1 MSSIA
6 GTNIGASRPLSR
18 PSSRASSR
26 PSSRPLVAGIL
37 TPSHDARLNQAQS
50 QSQSQSQARPSLH
63 EPSSAN
69 SSSGKRKRDV
79 SALAAD
85 SLLKAPVVLKPYP
98 SNLTAKPRILHP
110 LMLLP
115 REHLPLSALDL
126 DQPRGDFPASRLFES
141 KIKILDLEDR
151 LGSRIV
157 LLARSETSRVVYA
170 VEHES
175 NGLYALCKLGPWAD
189 IERLGES
196 ATVVCRERMSSGKPT
211 KPEDTSVT
219 PFVTPLMHKESK
231 RRRLAMN
238 EIHLLVQRRP
248 STAPEKDSQNHTSAL
263 AEEKSG
269 SGSSNGQSTE
279 PAKERAQ
286 ASAESLSTL
295 CGQDAPTSLPVP
307 SDDFAAQ
314 PSAEGIFQNI
324 RAQYFE
330 ALYHSKGSLA
340 YFAKGP
346 LSRARAAF
354 HPDHDTNLEMTDLV
368 DFLKSLVMTTVVI
381 DKKYRETVPELV
393 TKIKTFIDDSDA
405 GASKF
410 KKRKPKKPKLGKS
423 GLYPAE
429 DEHIK
434 RWWSS
439 LQPVSRGDEEKVLTA
454 AEIKYH
460 ISCLRRRETKL
471 QMILILEIL
480 ALEPLV
486 RSKDAGGDCQ
496 LPEVE
501 SQTASREASQ
511 EPSTRKRN
519 KHNLPMLLDVHAD
532 RLCIWQSTTLDEV
545 KALAESQLPA
555 RGDES
560 EKPER
565 ANSDPLRDFCVDI
578 VVPFFSARL
587 PGLCDS
593 LNRKLGGPVVQS
605 PPKEKVA
612 KPASAVKP
620 RPGAPVKRLPALK
633 KDSHRT
639 LERALS
645 HERNRRSVSRGPA
658 DAIALMRSATTT
670 TIPGLKRE
678 ASEPLLMGLLQRKEI
693 ASLQERPASI
703 FSRSLSSASGP
714 QNPRAKKKAEVEAEL
729 KDAISALKK
738 PNRSLAAKELA
749 EAAEKRASVG
759 QLKKL
764 KKPNRAPAIQV
775 KATPANNRFKDALA
789 TGTSRSQPGPDLPPS
804 SASVVP
810 SSTLPRK
817 FANRLSNPAGNT
829 DHVQVTPLRQ
839 TTFTLPAL
847 HETPADGIPSS
858 SPIMARKAAPAAAT
872 QQHHQRSQPQY
883 LSVPAGRFSSSEGW
897 DGDIPSSPGL
907 AGLFETPIAP
917 RSRSGVGTGRLGLG
931 VLDDTPI
938 KGRLFVGGAGG
949 GGGRGGF
956 SDKMKESGR
965 TDGEEEERSV
975 KEEVN
980 IYQRLG
986 WDTTDLD
993 DIDVL

>member
-1 MSSIA
+1 MSSIV
-6 GTNIGASRPLSR
+6 GTNPGGSRSLSR

-26 PSSRPLVAGIL
+26 PSVAGIL
-37 TPSHDARLNQAQS
+37 TPSHDARLNQTQS
-50 QSQSQSQARPSLH
+50 QSRDHGQRRPSLQ
-63 EPSSAN
+63 EPSSA
-69 SSSGKRKRDV
+69 SCSGSGKRKRDV
-79 SALAAD
+79 PTLAAD
-85 SLLKAPVVLKPYP
+85 SLLKAPIVLRLQPYP
-98 SNLTAKPRILHP
+98 SNLTVKPRMLHP

-126 DQPRGDFPASRLFES
+126 SQPRGDFPASHLFES
-141 KIKILDLEDR
+141 KIKILDLEGR
-151 LGSRIV
+151 LGSKIV

-175 NGLYALCKLGPWAD
+175 NGLYALCKLGSWAD
-189 IERLGES
+189 IENLSES
-196 ATVVCRERMSSGKPT
+196 ATVVCRERMSSVKT
-211 KPEDTSVT
+211 VKPEDTSAT
-219 PFVTPLMHKESK
+219 PLVTPLMHKESK
-231 RRRLAMN
+231 RRRLAMD
-238 EIHLLVQRRP
+238 EIQLLVQRRP
-248 STAPEKDSQNHTSAL
+248 STAPEKGSQVQTSAPVEEKPGSESSNDQSMEQ
-263 AEEKSG
+263 AEER
-269 SGSSNGQSTE
+269 
-279 PAKERAQ
+279 PQ
-286 ASAESLSTL
+286 APAESLTPL
-295 CGQDAPTSLPVP
+295 CWQDAPASRPAP
-307 SDDFAAQ
+307 GDDLSTQ
-314 PSAEGIFQNI
+314 PSAEDIFQNI
-324 RAQYFE
+324 RTQYFE

-354 HPDHDTNLEMTDLV
+354 HLDHDSNLEMTDLV

-405 GASKF
+405 GASRS

-439 LQPVSRGDEEKVLTA
+439 LRPVSHGDEEKILTA

-480 ALEPLV
+480 ALEPLG
-486 RSKDAGGDCQ
+486 SKDASEDRQPPG
-496 LPEVE
+496 LE

-511 EPSTRKRN
+511 EPSTKKRN

-545 KALAESQLPA
+545 KALAEGQLSA
-555 RGDES
+555 HGDEP
-560 EKPER
+560 EKQER

-593 LNRKLGGPVVQS
+593 LNRKLGGPTVQS
-605 PPKEKVA
+605 PPKETAV

-620 RPGAPVKRLPALK
+620 KPGAPMKRLGALK
-633 KDSHRT
+633 KDSHKT

-645 HERNRRSVSRGPA
+645 QERNRRSVSRGPA

-678 ASEPLLMGLLQRKEI
+678 ASEPLLMGLLQRKES
-693 ASLQERPASI
+693 APTQERPASI
-703 FSRSLSSASGP
+703 FSRSLGSAGGQ

-738 PNRSLAAKELA
+738 PNRSLAAKELV
-749 EAAEKRASVG
+749 EAAEKRASAG

-764 KKPNRAPAIQV
+764 KKPNRGPAIQV

-789 TGTSRSQPGPDLPPS
+789 TETSRPQPELDLPPS

-817 FANRLSNPAGNT
+817 FANRLSSNAGNT
-829 DHVQVTPLRQ
+829 DHVQATPLRQ
-839 TTFTLPAL
+839 TTFTLSTL
-847 HETPADGIPSS
+847 QETPADGVPSL
-858 SPIMARKAAPAAAT
+858 SPIMARKAAPAAVA
-872 QQHHQRSQPQY
+872 QKLRQRSQSQY
-883 LSVPAGRFSSSEGW
+883 LPIPAGRSSFSGGW

-907 AGLFETPIAP
+907 SGLFETPVAP
-917 RSRSGVGTGRLGLG
+917 RSRSMAGRDRLGQG
-931 VLDDTPI
+931 VVDDTPI
-938 KGRLFVGGAGG
+938 KGRLFVGGG
-949 GGGRGGF
+949 GGGRGSF
-956 SDKMKESGR
+956 LDKLKELEQGG
-965 TDGEEEERSV
+965 GEAEQEGERVS
-975 KEEVN
+975 K
-980 IYQRLG
+980 RR
-986 WDTTDLD
+986 
-993 DIDVL
+993 